1 MRPESPIESLTS
13 KSRSKESIMPS
24 STVPLASLEADAFS
38 DALAHLEVACQHF
51 FEALRS
57 ERRALQARSPESLLE
72 ATGRKAKAAQQLKSA
87 QGRASEAAEAAG
99 YGATMAGYV
108 AWALAHFE
116 TDNHLSARFNAM
128 LDLMGQCARANE
140 LARQIIDA
148 RLASTDE
155 ALRVLL
161 QSPHAPAPTYGHDGN
176 RPRSGKGSSRGA
188 A

>member
-1 MRPESPIESLTS
+1 MMSSP
-13 KSRSKESIMPS
+13 
-24 STVPLASLEADAFS
+24 ASAPFAEADAFS
-38 DALAHLEVACQHF
+38 DALAHLEAACQHF

-57 ERRALQARSPESLLE
+57 ERRALQARNPEALME
-72 ATGRKAKAAQQLKSA
+72 ATGRKSKAAQQLKAA
-87 QGRASEAAEAAG
+87 QDRASAAAEAA
-99 YGATMAGYV
+99 AFPASMEGYV

-116 TDNHLSARFNAM
+116 SDNRLSSRFNAM

-140 LARQIIDA
+140 LARHIIDA

-161 QSPHAPAPTYGHDGN
+161 QGPGAPAPTYGNDGN
-176 RPRSGKGSSRGA
+176 RSRSGKGSSRGA